1 MSQEYRRL
9 NGSTP
14 MQVYTKIAFIGIL
27 VCIAYAVLSKGEF
40 IRYLTWTGE
49 TAGIYPDLFESV
61 RDAANHYPYDWKAIY
76 PPLIYTGSELNEV
89 SIIGKAVGFTS
100 RL

>member
-27 VCIAYAVLSKGEF
+27 VVLPTQ
-40 IRYLTWTGE
+40 Y
-49 TAGIYPDLFESV
+49 
-61 RDAANHYPYDWKAIY
+61 
-76 PPLIYTGSELNEV
+76 
-89 SIIGKAVGFTS
+89 
-100 RL
+100 

>member
-27 VCIAYAVLSKGEF
+27 VCIAYAVLSKGN
-40 IRYLTWTGE
+40 L
-49 TAGIYPDLFESV
+49 SV
-61 RDAANHYPYDWKAIY
+61 
-76 PPLIYTGSELNEV
+76 
-89 SIIGKAVGFTS
+89 TS
-100 RL
+100 RGRGKPQAFTRTCLNLSAMQQTTTRMIGRQSIRR

>member
-61 RDAANHYPYDWKAIY
+61 RMQQTTTRMI
-76 PPLIYTGSELNEV
+76 GRQ
-89 SIIGKAVGFTS
+89 SI
-100 RL
+100 RR

>member
-40 IRYLTWTGE
+40 
-49 TAGIYPDLFESV
+49 YPLPHVDGGNRRHLPGPV
-61 RDAANHYPYDWKAIY
+61 
-76 PPLIYTGSELNEV
+76 
-89 SIIGKAVGFTS
+89 
-100 RL
+100 